1 MVRRRELAALPLALL
16 VPRAAQAASVDLLLV
31 LCMDASGSIDQGE
44 FELQRRGYAEVIGD
58 PRIVEAMT
66 DGEHRA
72 TAIAVVE
79 WGSPMGAATVV
90 PWMVVRDRASA
101 EALAKALIDAPRSHQ
116 TYNAIGDAIEHSIR
130 LITSA
135 PHQATRRVIDVS
147 GDGPDMRGRRPAHE
161 ARDAAVAAAITVNAL
176 VIVDESRTGPR
187 GQGLVGH
194 YERDVIGGPGAFVMV
209 ADGRRAFAQS
219 IRAKLLREVAGLD
232 GPRVVVTT
240 APSPLTPLPQGER
253 GT

>member
-1 MVRRRELAALPLALL
+1 MVRRRALAALPLALPL
-16 VPRAAQAASVDLLLV
+16 AFSMPGAARAATVDLLLV
-31 LCMDASGSIDQGE
+31 LCMDASGSIDQSE
-44 FELQRRGYAEVIGD
+44 FELQRRGYAEAISD
-58 PRIVEAMT
+58 PRIVDAMT

-90 PWMVVRDRASA
+90 PWMLVRDRDSA

-130 LITSA
+130 LIASA

-147 GDGPDMRGRRPAHE
+147 GDGPDMRGRRQAHE
-161 ARDAAVAAAITVNAL
+161 ARDAAVAGAITINAL
-176 VIVDESRTGPR
+176 VIVDESMSGPR

-209 ADGRRAFAQS
+209 ADGRRSFAQS
-219 IRAKLLREVAGLD
+219 IRAKLLREVAGFD
-232 GPRVVVTT
+232 GPRVEVRT
-240 APSPLTPLPQGER
+240 ASR
-253 GT
+253 

>member
-1 MVRRRELAALPLALL
+1 MKRRALAALPLALL
-16 VPRAAQAASVDLLLV
+16 VPRAAQAATVDLLLV
-31 LCMDASGSIDQGE
+31 LCMDASGSIDQSE
-44 FELQRRGYAEVIGD
+44 FELQRRGYAEAISD

-79 WGSPMGAATVV
+79 WGSPMAAATVV
-90 PWMVVRDRASA
+90 QWMLVRDRPSA
-101 EALAKALIDAPRSHQ
+101 DALAKALIDAPRSHQ

-130 LITSA
+130 LIAAA

-161 ARDAAVAAAITVNAL
+161 ARDAAVAAAITINAL
-176 VIVDESRTGPR
+176 VIVDEGMSGPR

-219 IRAKLLREVAGLD
+219 IRAKLLREVAGLG

>member
-1 MVRRRELAALPLALL
+1 MVKRRELAALPLALL
-16 VPRAAQAASVDLLLV
+16 ISQPARAASVDLLLV
-31 LCMDASGSIDQGE
+31 LCMDASGSIDQSE
-44 FELQRRGYAEVIGD
+44 FELQRRGYAEAIGD
-58 PRIVEAMT
+58 PRIIEAMT

-79 WGSPMGAATVV
+79 WGSPMAAATVV
-90 PWMVVRDRASA
+90 PWMLVRDRASA
-101 EALAKALIDAPRSHQ
+101 EALARALIDAPRSHQ

-130 LITSA
+130 LIAAA

-161 ARDAAVAAAITVNAL
+161 ARDAAVAGGITINAL
-176 VIVDESRTGPR
+176 VIVDENMSGPR

-194 YERDVIGGPGAFVMV
+194 YERDVIGGPGSFVMI

-219 IRAKLLREVAGLD
+219 IRAKLLREVAALD
-232 GPRVVVTT
+232 GLRIVRSVARPVR
-240 APSPLTPLPQGER
+240 
-253 GT
+253 